1 MKKSVLI
8 VEDEQITASSLQGVL
23 SRLGYAVAGIAPT
36 GEAAVEMA
44 ARLRPDIVLMDIMLG
59 DGIDGIE
66 AASRIAA
73 LSDVPVVYVT
83 SYSDEA
89 TLLRA
94 KITAPFGYIIKPF
107 TERDIATCLEITLY
121 RKEIERR
128 LRDSEER
135 FRVLAGAAR
144 DAIVMGDED
153 ARVVFWNRA
162 AETMFGIT
170 SDEAMGRPIPELMV
184 PARMLDEFSRNFSMY
199 RDPARGMTA
208 DDVFEAV
215 VVRRDG
221 GEFPVEI
228 AASALELK
236 GRWHVMGLLRDITR
250 RKKQDAERQ
259 RFVEI
264 ITGRLKAL
272 DCLYKVARLVE
283 RADRPLDEIFRT
295 TAEHLRT
302 ALRASARAG
311 ARIEYDGA
319 EYRTESFAETASML
333 TADITVRGAAR
344 GRVQAGYVDGPDG
357 GAAVPFDDEE
367 VHLVDAVAREL
378 GVTAE
383 RKIAEEEL
391 RAYQENLEDL
401 VRRRTAELTEA
412 NRLLSAEIELRKA
425 TEDELREATLAA
437 MAASR
442 AKTEFLSNMSHEL
455 RTPLNSII
463 GFAKLM
469 KMGYDPDDYGPNLD
483 KIIFSGTHLL
493 KVFNEILQISRIE
506 SGRFEIE
513 RKPVDLARII
523 AECGGMMEVQAAK
536 RNIAISIDAAAAA
549 GAQILGDEAKLQEVF
564 INLLSNAVKFTDEG
578 GRVAVRARTAS
589 GALEVDVS
597 DTGVGISPEHAE
609 YVFEKFARVE
619 TGLTRKTEGTGLGL
633 SIARK
638 IVEAHGGAITL
649 KSAPGEGSTFTV
661 RLPIAP

>member
-1 MKKSVLI
+1 M
-8 VEDEQITASSLQGVL
+8 
-23 SRLGYAVAGIAPT
+23 
-36 GEAAVEMA
+36 
-44 ARLRPDIVLMDIMLG
+44 
-59 DGIDGIE
+59 
-66 AASRIAA
+66 
-73 LSDVPVVYVT
+73 
-83 SYSDEA
+83 
-89 TLLRA
+89 
-94 KITAPFGYIIKPF
+94 
-107 TERDIATCLEITLY
+107 
-121 RKEIERR
+121 
-128 LRDSEER
+128 
-135 FRVLAGAAR
+135 
-144 DAIVMGDED
+144 
-153 ARVVFWNRA
+153 
-162 AETMFGIT
+162 
-170 SDEAMGRPIPELMV
+170 
-184 PARMLDEFSRNFSMY
+184 
-199 RDPARGMTA
+199 
-208 DDVFEAV
+208 
-215 VVRRDG
+215 
-221 GEFPVEI
+221 
-228 AASALELK
+228 
-236 GRWHVMGLLRDITR
+236 
-250 RKKQDAERQ
+250 
-259 RFVEI
+259 
-264 ITGRLKAL
+264 
-272 DCLYKVARLVE
+272 
-283 RADRPLDEIFRT
+283 
-295 TAEHLRT
+295 
-302 ALRASARAG
+302 
-311 ARIEYDGA
+311 
-319 EYRTESFAETASML
+319 
-333 TADITVRGAAR
+333 
-344 GRVQAGYVDGPDG
+344 
-357 GAAVPFDDEE
+357 
-367 VHLVDAVAREL
+367 
-378 GVTAE
+378 
-383 RKIAEEEL
+383 
-391 RAYQENLEDL
+391 
-401 VRRRTAELTEA
+401 RRRTAELTEA